1 MSDNKSYMQTEYEL
15 KEEIKSI
22 NDKGF
27 NTVLIRDK
35 DQRDKRRFT
44 KIFDIK
50 LNELIYHTDLQKKY
64 IDFFIL
70 LVNLNTKY
78 IEYDLNMIN
87 LPIKEIAKNMQF
99 SKVHIYNNL
108 KVLKEH
114 NLIDYYKKGNSNMVV
129 INPCY
134 YARFL
139 DIRYMYFLE
148 NAFLND
154 KLNVSNVIDRIIV
167 IKSSKNDR
175 KNKYIDNQI
184 KDYIRANCLPDWA
197 NSFSL
202 CKNWAYYFYL
212 LYQ

>member
-1 MSDNKSYMQTEYEL
+1 MSDNKSYMQTEYEV

-35 DQRDKRRFT
+35 DQKDKRRFT

-99 SKVHIYNNL
+99 
-108 KVLKEH
+108 
-114 NLIDYYKKGNSNMVV
+114 
-129 INPCY
+129 
-134 YARFL
+134 
-139 DIRYMYFLE
+139 
-148 NAFLND
+148 
-154 KLNVSNVIDRIIV
+154 
-167 IKSSKNDR
+167 
-175 KNKYIDNQI
+175 
-184 KDYIRANCLPDWA
+184 
-197 NSFSL
+197 
-202 CKNWAYYFYL
+202 
-212 LYQ
+212 

>member
-87 LPIKEIAKNMQF
+87 LPIKEIAKN
-99 SKVHIYNNL
+99 I

-184 KDYIRANCLPDWA
+184 KDYIRTNCLPD
-197 NSFSL
+197 
-202 CKNWAYYFYL
+202 
-212 LYQ
+212 